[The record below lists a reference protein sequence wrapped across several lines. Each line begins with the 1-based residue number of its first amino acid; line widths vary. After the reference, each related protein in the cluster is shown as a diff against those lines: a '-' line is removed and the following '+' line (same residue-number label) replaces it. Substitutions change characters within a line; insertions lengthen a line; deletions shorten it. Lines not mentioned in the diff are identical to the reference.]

1 VGVRGPGYSAGML
14 RLLVGMMVTLV
25 ATSSAAAPVTTK
37 VAGVDVDWTR
47 GVAIAHAVAP
57 ADRRAPSPAVARS
70 GARRAAEDR
79 GRGMLAATAR
89 ALPWAAGGT
98 VGDAVDERGDAGKA
112 ALERV
117 VARAA
122 VTAADYLTD
131 GSVRVTMALPIEA
144 VRQAIDGA
152 REVAAGAAVDG
163 DAVTA
168 VVVDARGVK
177 VPAAVGLAI
186 GDERG
191 AVVVAHARP
200 SAAVLGSRVLAVKA
214 TAVKAGRIAVAGQG
228 DAVAAAVKAGALVV
242 VLVKP

>member
-1 VGVRGPGYSAGML
+1 ML
-14 RLLVGMMVTLV
+14 RLLVGTMVALV
-25 ATSSAAAPVTTK
+25 ATTAAAAPVTTK
-37 VAGVDVDWTR
+37 VAGLDVDWTR
-47 GVAIAHAVAP
+47 GVAIARAVGP

-79 GRGMLAATAR
+79 GRVMLAAAAR

-98 VGDAVDERGDAGKA
+98 VGELVDERGDAGKA
-112 ALERV
+112 ALERA

-131 GSVRVTMALPIEA
+131 GSVRVTMTLPIEA
-144 VRQAIDGA
+144 VRQVVDGPRA
-152 REVAAGAAVDG
+152 VAAGAAVG
-163 DAVTA
+163 EDAVTA
-168 VVVDARGVK
+168 VVVDARGLK
-177 VPAAVGLAI
+177 VAAAVGLAL

-191 AVVVAHARP
+191 PLLVAHARP
-200 SAAVLGSRVLAVKA
+200 AAAVLGARVLAVKA

-242 VLVKP
+242 LLVKP